1 MQSKRDLAIVLKSIP
16 YEERNRIVTALTE
29 NHGVVSA
36 LARNAIQSRR
46 FGGTLEA
53 FVASEWTFVEKP
65 GTELL
70 RLEGAIIR
78 RAYDGLRADF
88 ERLSVASVMNEL
100 ILKVAPKH
108 EPCPDLFRLH
118 ANALA
123 YLEEDVISGAKA
135 QNQKVA
141 GAIDGETRALLNGY
155 LTKLLQWSGN
165 QPQLERC
172 LGCETSISQMQR
184 HQSLSCII
192 NDAGWICPSCRSS
205 DTQHVR
211 DREGLSF
218 HHASL
223 RVTPAAI
230 RDFQMSL
237 HLPIRQI
244 PAAIEASARDHQEL
258 FKFLEAL
265 AIFHLPGF
273 EQKPLK
279 SLRFLDIESVIPGKE
294 SSPWLQ

>member
-1 MQSKRDLAIVLKSIP
+1 MQSKRDLAIILKSIP

-29 NHGVVSA
+29 THGVVSA

-70 RLEGAIIR
+70 RLEEAVIR
-78 RAYDGLRADF
+78 RAYDGIRADF
-88 ERLSVASVMNEL
+88 DLLSVASVMNEL
-100 ILKVAPKH
+100 MLKVAPKH

-123 YLEEDVISGAKA
+123 YLEETALKGKKSQPLKPTNLSPGALD
-135 QNQKVA
+135 
-141 GAIDGETRALLNGY
+141 IETLALLNGY
-155 LTKLLQWSGN
+155 MTKLLQWSGN

-172 LGCETSISQMQR
+172 LGCETSISHMQKN
-184 HQSLSCII
+184 QSLNCVI
-192 NDAGWICPSCRSS
+192 NDAGWICASCRSS

-218 HHASL
+218 RHASL

-230 RDFQMSL
+230 RDFQMSM

-244 PAAIEASARDHQEL
+244 PTAAEASIREHQDL

-279 SLRFLDIESVIPGKE
+279 SMRFIELESVLPH
-294 SSPWLQ
+294 

>member
-70 RLEGAIIR
+70 RLEEAVIR
-78 RAYDGLRADF
+78 RAYDGIRADF
-88 ERLSVASVMNEL
+88 ELLSVASVMNEL
-100 ILKVAPKH
+100 MLKVAPKH
-108 EPCPDLFRLH
+108 DPCPELFRLH

-123 YLEEDVISGAKA
+123 YLEENALNGAKSKTLKA
-135 QNQKVA
+135 PGSV
-141 GAIDGETRALLNGY
+141 DGETLALLNGY

-172 LGCETSISQMQR
+172 LGCETSISHMQR
-184 HQSLSCII
+184 NQSLNCVV
-192 NDAGWICPSCRSS
+192 NDAGWICANCRNS
-205 DTQHVR
+205 DTQHVQ
-211 DREGLSF
+211 DRQGLSF
-218 HHASL
+218 RHSSL

-230 RDFQMSL
+230 HDFQAGL
-237 HLPIRQI
+237 HLPIRQV
-244 PAAIEASARDHQEL
+244 PLAAEASAREHQDL

-265 AIFHLPGF
+265 AVFHLPGF

-279 SLRFLDIESVIPGKE
+279 SMRFLEIESVLPH
-294 SSPWLQ
+294 

>member
-1 MQSKRDLAIVLKSIP
+1 MQSKRDLAIVLKTIP

-65 GTELL
+65 ATELL
-70 RLEGAIIR
+70 RLEEAVIR
-78 RAYDGLRADF
+78 RAYDGIRADF
-88 ERLSVASVMNEL
+88 ELLSVASVMNEL
-100 ILKVAPKH
+100 MIKVAPKH
-108 EPCPDLFRLH
+108 EPCPELFRLH

-123 YLEEDVISGAKA
+123 YLEETALKGK
-135 QNQKVA
+135 KPTLKP
-141 GAIDGETRALLNGY
+141 GAIDNETLALLNGY

-184 HQSLSCII
+184 HQSLSCIVT
-192 NDAGWICPSCRSS
+192 DAGWICSSCRSS

-218 HHASL
+218 RHSSL

-230 RDFQMSL
+230 CDFQMSL

-244 PAAIEASARDHQEL
+244 PTAIQASSREHQDL

-265 AIFHLPGF
+265 AIYHLPGF

-279 SLRFLDIESVIPGKE
+279 SLRFLEIESVLPM
-294 SSPWLQ
+294 

>member
-1 MQSKRDLAIVLKSIP
+1 MQSKRDLAIILKSIP
-16 YEERNRIVTALTE
+16 FEDRNRIVTALTE

-46 FGGTLEA
+46 FGGTLDA

-70 RLEGAIIR
+70 RLEEAIIR
-78 RAYDGLRADF
+78 RAYDGIRADF
-88 ERLSVASVMNEL
+88 DLLSVASVMNEL
-100 ILKVAPKH
+100 MIKVAPKH

-123 YLEEDVISGAKA
+123 YLEETALNGKKSQPIKPGSALDI
-135 QNQKVA
+135 
-141 GAIDGETRALLNGY
+141 ETLALLNGY
-155 LTKLLQWSGN
+155 MTKLLQWSGN
-165 QPQLERC
+165 QPQLEHC

-184 HQSLSCII
+184 NQSLNCVI
-192 NDAGWICPSCRSS
+192 NDAGWICANCRNS

-211 DREGLSF
+211 DREGLNF
-218 HHASL
+218 RHASL

-230 RDFQMSL
+230 RDFQMSM

-244 PAAIEASARDHQEL
+244 PLAAEASPREHQDL

-279 SLRFLDIESVIPGKE
+279 SMRFLEIESVLPH
-294 SSPWLQ
+294 

>member
-1 MQSKRDLAIVLKSIP
+1 MQSKRDLAIILKSIP

-46 FGGTLEA
+46 FGGTLEP

-65 GTELL
+65 STELL
-70 RLEGAIIR
+70 RLEEAVIR

-100 ILKVAPKH
+100 MLKVAPKH
-108 EPCPDLFRLH
+108 EPCPELFRLH

-123 YLEEDVISGAKA
+123 FLEETATSGKA
-135 QNQKVA
+135 PLAPGSV
-141 GAIDGETRALLNGY
+141 DGETLALLNGY
-155 LTKLLQWSGN
+155 LTKLIQWSGN
-165 QPQLERC
+165 QPQLEYC
-172 LGCETSISQMQR
+172 LGCETSIGRMEI
-184 HQSLSCII
+184 HQSLNCVVA
-192 NDAGWICPSCRSS
+192 DAGWICPSCRSS

-211 DREGLSF
+211 DRQGLSF
-218 HHASL
+218 HHAAL

-230 RDFQMSL
+230 RDFQMAL

-244 PAAIEASARDHQEL
+244 PAAAQASRREHQDL

-279 SLRFLDIESVIPGKE
+279 SMRFIDVESIAPV
-294 SSPWLQ
+294 SAALH

>member
-1 MQSKRDLAIVLKSIP
+1 MQSKRDLAIILKSIP

-29 NHGVVSA
+29 SHGVVSA

-46 FGGTLEA
+46 FGGTLDA

-70 RLEGAIIR
+70 RLEEAVIR
-78 RAYDGLRADF
+78 RAYDGIRADF
-88 ERLSVASVMNEL
+88 ELLSVASVMNEL
-100 ILKVAPKH
+100 MIKVAPKH

-123 YLEEDVISGAKA
+123 YLEETALKGKPPQKA
-135 QNQKVA
+135 LPA
-141 GAIDGETRALLNGY
+141 GTLDREILALLNGY

-172 LGCETSISQMQR
+172 LGCELSISQMQA
-184 HQSLSCII
+184 HQSLTCVVS
-192 NDAGWICPSCRSS
+192 DAGWICPSCRSS

-211 DREGLSF
+211 DRQGLSF
-218 HHASL
+218 QHASL

-230 RDFQMSL
+230 RDFQMGL
-237 HLPIRQI
+237 HLPIRQV
-244 PAAIEASARDHQEL
+244 PLAIEGSGKDHQEL

-273 EQKPLK
+273 ENQPLK
-279 SLRFLDIESVIPGKE
+279 SLRFISLS
-294 SSPWLQ
+294 QTTAFAH

>member
-1 MQSKRDLAIVLKSIP
+1 MQSKRDLAIILKSIP

-29 NHGVVSA
+29 SHGVVSA

-70 RLEGAIIR
+70 RLEEAIIR
-78 RAYDGLRADF
+78 RAYDGIRADF
-88 ERLSVASVMNEL
+88 ELLSVASVMNEL
-100 ILKVAPKH
+100 MMKVAPKH
-108 EPCPDLFRLH
+108 EPCPELFRLH

-123 YLEEDVISGAKA
+123 YLEEAALKGTKA
-135 QNQKVA
+135 QTAKPA
-141 GAIDGETRALLNGY
+141 GTLDDEILALLNGY

-172 LGCETSISQMQR
+172 LGCELSISQMQR
-184 HQSLSCII
+184 HQSLSCAVS
-192 NDAGWICPSCRSS
+192 DAGWICPNCRSS
-205 DTQHVR
+205 DTQHVQ
-211 DREGLSF
+211 DRQGLSF
-218 HHASL
+218 RHASL

-244 PAAIEASARDHQEL
+244 PSAIEATSREHQDL

-279 SLRFLDIESVIPGKE
+279 SLRFLEIESAFPM
-294 SSPWLQ
+294 

>member
-29 NHGVVSA
+29 SHGVVSA

-70 RLEGAIIR
+70 RLEEAVIR
-78 RAYDGLRADF
+78 RAYDGIRADF
-88 ERLSVASVMNEL
+88 ELLSVASVMNEL
-100 ILKVAPKH
+100 MIKVAPKH

-123 YLEEDVISGAKA
+123 YLEETALKGKKSQLLKPGALD
-135 QNQKVA
+135 N
-141 GAIDGETRALLNGY
+141 ETLALLNGY
-155 LTKLLQWSGN
+155 MTKLLQWSGN

-184 HQSLSCII
+184 NQSLNCIV
-192 NDAGWICPSCRSS
+192 NDAGWICPNCRSS
-205 DTQHVR
+205 DTQHVK
-211 DREGLSF
+211 DRQGISF
-218 HHASL
+218 RHSSL

-244 PAAIEASARDHQEL
+244 PTAIEASNREHLDL

-279 SLRFLDIESVIPGKE
+279 SLRFLEIESVLPM
-294 SSPWLQ
+294 